1 MMEEIIRQS
10 LCPKFLF
17 KEGNKK
23 LTEVPPQ
30 CNLWDARHLTCCG
43 DLQWQYEFMFRNH
56 LKSSNLLLHLFKS
69 YSSTNIICAK
79 PCRWPLSNVWCLVC
93 IGQTKPLCPMYTE
106 VICWNVGVLSRE
118 RFIAR
123 AKQGIRMLV
132 LRRLELPSGFQGR
145 FFKGRLGERVESTW
159 FSSCSILCLMLR
171 STVMQQGLSS

>member
-43 DLQWQYEFMFRNH
+43 DLQRQHGFMFRNH

-79 PCRWPLSNVWCLVC
+79 ACCWPSSNVWCLVC
-93 IGQTKPLCPMYTE
+93 IGQPRSCAQCTLRWYELKCWRSEQRKVYWKGQARSKDAHAQKAGTPQWISGE
-106 VICWNVGVLSRE
+106 V
-118 RFIAR
+118 F
-123 AKQGIRMLV
+123 
-132 LRRLELPSGFQGR
+132 
-145 FFKGRLGERVESTW
+145 
-159 FSSCSILCLMLR
+159 
-171 STVMQQGLSS
+171 